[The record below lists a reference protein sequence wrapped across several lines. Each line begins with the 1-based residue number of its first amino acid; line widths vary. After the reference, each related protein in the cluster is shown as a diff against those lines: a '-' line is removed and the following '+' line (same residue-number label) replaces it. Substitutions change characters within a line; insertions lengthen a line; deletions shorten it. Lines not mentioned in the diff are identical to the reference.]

1 MIGGVRELIE
11 REAELAPL
19 RDALD
24 RARAGDGSLTLVE
37 GPPGIGRTVLLDR
50 VRREARERGLTV
62 LTARASELEQSFAFG
77 VVRQLFERELLGA
90 SADRRAELLSGAAA
104 LAAPAFGLE
113 ATAPPVVD
121 APFSVLHGL
130 HWLTAA
136 FEPVLV
142 AVDDIHWADQASVRA
157 LLYLATRLDGQA
169 IAIVATARTGPAPL
183 LDELTVAAERV
194 LRPAPLT
201 RAGIAAFLADR
212 TEAAPAPHA
221 TAAAPDGASPPS
233 SAFADELVA
242 AAERASG
249 GVPFLLEELAR
260 ALPAEPA
267 QVERLGS
274 RALTASVLLRLGRLP
289 AEATAVA
296 RAVAILDGHAEV
308 RHVGVLAGVEDAQ
321 PGVDALVAAGFL
333 RPGRPLAFAQT
344 MVRECVLD
352 GLTEAERAALHARAA
367 GLLRDAGL
375 RADVLAPHL
384 LAAEPDGDAEVVR
397 QLRTAAARAMRQG
410 APEAARTYLGRALR
424 EPPAADALAAVLSE
438 LGEAEWAC
446 GDDLEAATEHLRE
459 ALART
464 DDPALRPARALALH
478 QAVFVS
484 GQLVEAYELL
494 EREIEQL
501 SGIADPEDVWRME
514 AALSSIGLLN
524 PVTVGR
530 ANARLAR
537 FETLRGETPG
547 ELLQIAN
554 VACWKW
560 AAGTAAETVE
570 HGRRALAAARVQA
583 ADAADSIPIYEA
595 LWVLTYA
602 DAHDVALSVLDDTL
616 ADARARGSVFGIS
629 TSCALRALIAWQ
641 RGDVTRAEQE
651 ARTAAE
657 LPGLSGFVRPPLFG
671 VLALALV
678 ARGDLDGAEAA
689 IAESGCGPALPQFV
703 CLNPVFYA
711 RGVLRAAQGRHDE
724 ALADFTEFGDRSAR
738 INLRNPGD
746 PWRLGAAE
754 CLLHQGGAAEAI
766 RLADEQLE
774 LARRWGTP
782 SALGVALHGQALAH
796 GSDPDR
802 LAAAAE
808 VLAGSPARLD
818 HARCLVDLGAA
829 LRRANQRAAAREP
842 LRDGL
847 ELARRCGADAL
858 VRRAHEE
865 LVVAGGR
872 PRRLMFSGPDA
883 LTPGERRV
891 AELAGDGLS
900 NREIA
905 QLLYVTTKTVDNHLA
920 RVYGK
925 LGISSRA
932 QLADA
937 LPPAAE
943 AVAEELA

>member
-19 RDALD
+19 RAALD

-37 GPPGIGRTVLLDR
+37 GPPGIGRTSVLDR
-50 VRREARERGLTV
+50 VRHEARERGLTV
-62 LTARASELEQSFAFG
+62 LTARASELERSFAFG

-90 SADRRAELLSGAAA
+90 SADRRAELLSDAAA

-113 ATAPPVVD
+113 AAAPAVVD
-121 APFSVLHGL
+121 APFSVLHGV

-142 AVDDIHWADQASVRA
+142 AVDDAHWADQASLRA
-157 LLYLATRLDGQA
+157 LLYLATRLEGQA

-183 LDELTVAAERV
+183 LDELAVAAERV

-201 RAGIAAFLADR
+201 RPGIATFLAQRADMAGPGDA
-212 TEAAPAPHA
+212 TVTAPLA
-221 TAAAPDGASPPS
+221 DSPP
-233 SAFADELVA
+233 ARAVADDLVA
-242 AAERASG
+242 AAERATG

-260 ALPAEPA
+260 ALPADPA

-289 AEATAVA
+289 VEATAVA

-308 RHVGVLAGVEDAQ
+308 RHVGVLAEVADAQ
-321 PGVDALVAAGFL
+321 PSIDALVAEGFL
-333 RPGRPLAFAQT
+333 RPGRPVAFAQT

-352 GLTEAERAALHARAA
+352 GLTEAERAHLHARAA

-410 APEAARTYLGRALR
+410 APEAARAYLRRALR
-424 EPPAADALAAVLSE
+424 EPPAADALATVLSE

-464 DDPALRPARALALH
+464 DDPTLRPARALALH

-484 GQLVEAYELL
+484 GRLVEAYELL
-494 EREIEQL
+494 EREIEAL

-530 ANARLAR
+530 ANGRLAR

-602 DAHDVALSVLDDTL
+602 DAHELALSVLDDTL

-651 ARTAAE
+651 ARTAAV
-657 LPGLSGFVRPPLFG
+657 LPGLSDFVRPPLFG

-724 ALADFTEFGDRSAR
+724 ALADFTEFGERSAR

-754 CLLHQGGAAEAI
+754 CLLHQGGATEAI

-782 SALGVALHGQALAH
+782 SALGVALHGQAVAH
-796 GSDPDR
+796 GSDPAQ
-802 LAAAAE
+802 LAAAAQ
-808 VLAGSPARLD
+808 VLADSPARLD

-829 LRRANQRAAAREP
+829 LRRANQRTAAREP
-842 LRDGL
+842 LREGL
-847 ELARRCGADAL
+847 ELAGRCGADAL
-858 VRRAHEE
+858 VRRAHDE

-937 LPPAAE
+937 LPAAAE

>member
-1 MIGGVRELIE
+1 MRALIE
-11 REAELAPL
+11 RDRELATL
-19 RDALD
+19 REALD
-24 RARAGDGSLTLVE
+24 RACAGDGSLTLVE
-37 GPPGIGRTVLLDR
+37 GPPGIGRTRLLDA
-50 VRREARERGLTV
+50 VRQAARERAMTV
-62 LTARASELEQSFAFG
+62 LTARASELEQAFAFG
-77 VVRQLFERELLGA
+77 VVRQLFERELLSA
-90 SADRRAELLSGAAA
+90 SADRRAELLEGAAA
-104 LAAPAFGLE
+104 LAAPAIGLE
-113 ATAPPVVD
+113 AAAPAPVD
-121 APFSVLHGL
+121 APFSILHGL

-136 FEPVLV
+136 FEPVLL
-142 AVDDIHWADQASVRA
+142 AVDDVHWADQASLRA
-157 LLYLATRLDGQA
+157 LLYLAPRLEGQR

-183 LDELTVAAERV
+183 LDELAVAAQRT

-212 TEAAPAPHA
+212 TPAA
-221 TAAAPDGASPPS
+221 TATRDSPASADAPPS
-233 SAFADELVA
+233 AELVA
-242 AAERASG
+242 AAERATG
-249 GVPFLLEELAR
+249 GAPFLLEELAR
-260 ALPAEPA
+260 ALPADPA
-267 QVERLGS
+267 EIERLGS
-274 RALTASVLLRLGRLP
+274 RALTASVLLRLSRLP

-308 RHVGVLAGVEDAQ
+308 RHVAELAGVGDAQ
-321 PGVDALVAAGFL
+321 PSVEALTAAGFL
-333 RPGRPLAFAQT
+333 RTSRPLAFAQT
-344 MVRECVLD
+344 MVRECVLE
-352 GLTEAERAALHARAA
+352 GLTESERTALHARAA
-367 GLLRDAGL
+367 TLLRDAGL

-384 LAAEPDGDAEVVR
+384 LAAEPSGDPEVVR
-397 QLRTAAARAMRQG
+397 LLRAAAARALRQG
-410 APEAARTYLGRALR
+410 APELARTALRRALR
-424 EPPAADALAAVLSE
+424 EPPAHDALAGVLSE

-446 GDDLEAATEHLRE
+446 GDDLDAATEHLHE

-484 GQLVEAYELL
+484 GRLVEAYELL

-501 SGIADPEDVWRME
+501 DGTADAEDVWRME

-537 FETLRGETPG
+537 FETLKGDTPG
-547 ELLQIAN
+547 ELLQLAN

-602 DAHDVALSVLDDTL
+602 DAHELALSVLDDTL
-616 ADARARGSVFGIS
+616 ADAHARGSVFGIS
-629 TSCALRALIAWQ
+629 TSCALRALIAYQ
-641 RGDVTRAEQE
+641 RGDVTLAEQE
-651 ARTAAE
+651 ARTAAV
-657 LPGLSGFVRPPLFG
+657 LPGLSDFVRPPLFG
-671 VLALALV
+671 TLALALV

-689 IAESGCGPALPQFV
+689 IAESGCGPSLPQFV
-703 CLNPVFYA
+703 CLNPAFYA
-711 RGVLRAAQGRHDE
+711 RGVLRAAQGRHEE
-724 ALADFTEFGDRSAR
+724 ALADFTEFGERSAR

-746 PWRLGAAE
+746 PWRLGAAG
-754 CLLHQGGAAEAI
+754 CLLHQGGTAEAI

-774 LARRWGTP
+774 LARRWGTA
-782 SALGVALHGQALAH
+782 SALGIALHGQALAH
-796 GSDPDR
+796 GSDPDD
-802 LAAAAE
+802 LAAATE
-808 VLAGSPARLD
+808 VLATSPARLD

-842 LRDGL
+842 LKEGL

-858 VRRAHEE
+858 VRRAHDE

-891 AELAGDGLS
+891 AELAGDGMS

-920 RVYGK
+920 RVYTK

-932 QLADA
+932 QLTDA
-937 LPPAAE
+937 LRT
-943 AVAEELA
+943 AVEHLA

>member
-1 MIGGVRELIE
+1 MIGGVRALIE
-11 REAELAPL
+11 RDEELAPL

-24 RARAGDGSLTLVE
+24 RACAGAGSLALVD
-37 GPPGIGRTVLLDR
+37 GPPGIGRTLLLDA
-50 VRREARERGLTV
+50 VRGEARERGMTV
-62 LTARASELEQSFAFG
+62 LTARASELEQAFAFG

-104 LAAPAFGLE
+104 LAAPALGLE
-113 ATAPPVVD
+113 AAAPATID
-121 APFSVLHGL
+121 APFSILHGL

-142 AVDDIHWADQASVRA
+142 AVDDVHWADQASLRA
-157 LLYLATRLDGQA
+157 LLYLATRFEGQA
-169 IAIVATARTGPAPL
+169 IAIVATARTGRAPL
-183 LDELTVAAERV
+183 LDELAVAAQRV
-194 LRPAPLT
+194 VRPAPLSA
-201 RAGIAAFLADR
+201 AGIAAFLAER
-212 TEAAPAPHA
+212 TGEPPEA
-221 TAAAPDGASPPS
+221 
-233 SAFADELVA
+233 ELVA
-242 AAERASG
+242 AAERATG
-249 GVPFLLEELAR
+249 GTPFLLEELAR

-267 QVERLGS
+267 QVERLSS

-308 RHVGVLAGVEDAQ
+308 RHVAALARIDDAQ
-321 PGVDALVAAGFL
+321 PSVEALVEAGFL
-333 RPGRPLAFAQT
+333 RPSRPLAFAQT
-344 MVRECVLD
+344 MVRECVLE
-352 GLTEAERAALHARAA
+352 GLTEDERAGLHARAA

-384 LAAEPDGDAEVVR
+384 LAAEPDTDPEVVR
-397 QLRTAAARAMRQG
+397 LLRAAAGRAMRQG
-410 APEAARTYLGRALR
+410 APELARQYLRRALR
-424 EPPAADALAAVLSE
+424 EPPAADALAGVLSE
-438 LGEAEWAC
+438 LGDAEWAC

-484 GQLVEAYELL
+484 GRLVEAYELL
-494 EREIEQL
+494 EREIEQ
-501 SGIADPEDVWRME
+501 SGDRADPEDVWRME

-524 PVTVGR
+524 PMTVGR

-537 FETLRGETPG
+537 FETLAGDTPG
-547 ELLQIAN
+547 ELLQLAN

-602 DAHDVALSVLDDTL
+602 DAHELALSVLDDTL

-651 ARTAAE
+651 ARTAAV

-671 VLALALV
+671 TLALALT

-689 IAESGCGPALPQFV
+689 IAESDCGPVLPQFV

-711 RGVLRAAQGRHDE
+711 RGVLRAAQGRHEE
-724 ALADFTEFGDRSAR
+724 ALADFTEFGERSAR

-754 CLLHQGGAAEAI
+754 CLRGTAEAI

-774 LARRWGTP
+774 LARRWGTA
-782 SALGVALHGQALAH
+782 SALGIALHGQALAH

-802 LAAAAE
+802 LADAAE
-808 VLAGSPARLD
+808 VLANSPARLD

-847 ELARRCGADAL
+847 ELARLCGADAL
-858 VRRAHEE
+858 VRRAHDE

-891 AELAGDGLS
+891 AELAGDGMS

-920 RVYGK
+920 RVYAK
-925 LGISSRA
+925 LGISSRG
-932 QLADA
+932 QLTDA
-937 LPPAAE
+937 LE
-943 AVAEELA
+943 TAVENLA

>member
-1 MIGGVRELIE
+1 MRELIE

-24 RARAGDGSLTLVE
+24 RARAGEGSLTLVE
-37 GPPGIGRTVLLDR
+37 GPPGIGRTSLLDR
-50 VRREARERGLTV
+50 VRHEARERGLTV

-90 SADRRAELLSGAAA
+90 SADRRAELLSDAAA

-113 ATAPPVVD
+113 AAAPAVVD

-136 FEPVLV
+136 FEPVLI
-142 AVDDIHWADQASVRA
+142 AVDDVHWADQASLRA
-157 LLYLATRLDGQA
+157 LLYLATRLEGQA
-169 IAIVATARTGPAPL
+169 IAVVLTARTGPAPL
-183 LDELTVAAERV
+183 LDELAVAAARV

-201 RAGIAAFLADR
+201 RAGIAAFLSDHAGP
-212 TEAAPAPHA
+212 APAARP
-221 TAAAPDGASPPS
+221 ASPV
-233 SAFADELVA
+233 ADELVA
-242 AAERASG
+242 AAERATG

-289 AEATAVA
+289 AQATAVA
-296 RAVAILDGHAEV
+296 RAVAILDGHAEL
-308 RHVGVLAGVEDAQ
+308 RHVGVLAGVADAQ
-321 PGVDALVAAGFL
+321 PSVDALVAEGFL
-333 RPGRPLAFAQT
+333 RPGRPVAFAQA
-344 MVRECVLD
+344 MVRACVLD

-384 LAAEPDGDAEVVR
+384 LAAEPEGDAEVVR

-410 APEAARTYLGRALR
+410 APEAARAYLRRALR
-424 EPPAADALAAVLSE
+424 EPPAMDALAAVLSE
-438 LGEAEWAC
+438 LGAAEWAC

-464 DDPALRPARALALH
+464 DDPTLRPARALALH

-484 GQLVEAYELL
+484 GRLVEAYELL
-494 EREIEQL
+494 EREIEEL
-501 SGIADPEDVWRME
+501 GGIADPEDVWRME

-524 PVTVGR
+524 PATVSR
-530 ANARLAR
+530 ANGRLAR

-602 DAHDVALSVLDDTL
+602 DAHELALSVLDDTL

-651 ARTAAE
+651 ARTAAV

-711 RGVLRAAQGRHDE
+711 RGVLRAAQGRHEE
-724 ALADFTEFGDRSAR
+724 ALDDFTEFGERSAR

-754 CLLHQGGAAEAI
+754 CLLHQGSAAEAI

-796 GSDPDR
+796 GSDPAR
-802 LAAAAE
+802 LAAAAD
-808 VLAGSPARLD
+808 VLADSPARLD

-842 LRDGL
+842 LREGL

-872 PRRLMFSGPDA
+872 PRRQMFSGPDA

-937 LPPAAE
+937 LPATAE